1 MIRLVFEE
9 LGKNAPSQPVMSLS
23 VDSCKTSLNLSP
35 VISGSI
41 TSDALISG
49 SRYLFFVAAPIIAMI
64 ITATVM
70 VNTCKKM
77 LIIVIDSEKVTR
89 WNLDATFDV
98 QPSPSR

>member
-1 MIRLVFEE
+1 
-9 LGKNAPSQPVMSLS
+9 
-23 VDSCKTSLNLSP
+23 
-35 VISGSI
+35 
-41 TSDALISG
+41 
-49 SRYLFFVAAPIIAMI
+49 MI